1 MQLIPVIDLMAGQ
14 VVRGVRGE
22 RSAYRPIRSSLCES
36 SAPLDLAP
44 RLLERA
50 ASDTLYIA
58 DLDALMGGAL
68 QFDILAALLERLSA
82 VQLWVDGGFRDA
94 AEIDAL
100 RQRLGAHAA
109 RVTPIVASES
119 LADADS
125 ARRCLEAHRAHCIL
139 SLDRRHGSLL
149 DPGGCHA
156 HPEWW
161 PARVIVMT
169 LDRVGADAGPDLDT
183 LRSVQALRPEL
194 QLIGAG
200 GIRDAADLQRAA
212 ASGAHAWLV
221 ASALHDGRIGAHH
234 GGG

>member
-50 ASDTLYIA
+50 ASATLYIA
-58 DLDALMGGAL
+58 DLDALMGGEL
-68 QFDILAALLERLSA
+68 QFDILAALLDRLPT
-82 VQLWVDGGFRDA
+82 VHLWLDGGFRDA
-94 AEIDAL
+94 AAIDTL
-100 RQRLGAHAA
+100 RQRLGTRAD

-119 LADADS
+119 LPDADI

-139 SLDRRHGSLL
+139 SLDRRQGSLL
-149 DPGGCHA
+149 DAAGCHA

-161 PARVIVMT
+161 PERVIVMM
-169 LDRVGADAGPDLDT
+169 LDRVGADAGPDLEA
-183 LRSVQALRPEL
+183 LRALQALRPDVR
-194 QLIGAG
+194 LIGAG
-200 GIRDAADLQRAA
+200 GIRDAADLQCAA
-212 ASGAHAWLV
+212 ASGAQGWLV
-221 ASALHDGRIGAHH
+221 ASALHDGRIGVRPA
-234 GGG
+234 G

>member
-22 RSAYRPIRSSLCES
+22 RSAYRPIRSPLCES

-44 RLLERA
+44 RLLARA

-68 QFDILAALLERLSA
+68 QFHILAALLERLPA
-82 VQLWVDGGFRDA
+82 GQLWVDAGFRDA
-94 AEIDAL
+94 ESIEAF
-100 RQRLGAHAA
+100 RQRLGTRAD

-119 LADADS
+119 LPDAHT

-139 SLDRRHGSLL
+139 SLDRRQGSLL
-149 DPGGCHA
+149 DAADCHA

-161 PARVIVMT
+161 PDRVIVMT
-169 LDRVGADAGPDLDT
+169 LDRVGADTGPDLDT
-183 LRSVQALRPEL
+183 LRRVRALRPDV

-200 GIRDAADLQRAA
+200 GIRDAADLDRAA
-212 ASGAHAWLV
+212 EAGAQAWLV
-221 ASALHDGRIGAHH
+221 ASALHDGRLAAQH
-234 GGG
+234 GSA

>member
-22 RSAYRPIRSSLCES
+22 RSTYRPIRSSLCES

-44 RLLERA
+44 RLLARA
-50 ASDTLYIA
+50 ATDTLYIA

-68 QFDILAALLERLSA
+68 QFDILTALLDRLPA

-94 AEIDAL
+94 ESIEAL
-100 RQRLGAHAA
+100 RQRLGTRAA

-119 LADADS
+119 LPDADT
-125 ARRCLEAHRAHCIL
+125 ARRCLEAHREHCIL
-139 SLDRRHGSLL
+139 SLDRREGSLL
-149 DPGGCHA
+149 DAAGCHA

-161 PARVIVMT
+161 PERVIVMT

-183 LRSVQALRPEL
+183 LHSVRALRPDVR
-194 QLIGAG
+194 LIGAG
-200 GIRDAADLQRAA
+200 GIRDLADLQRAEE
-212 ASGAHAWLV
+212 SGAQVWLV
-221 ASALHDGRIGAHH
+221 ASALHDGRIGSHH
-234 GGG
+234 AGS

>member
-58 DLDALMGGAL
+58 DLDALMGGEL
-68 QFDILAALLERLSA
+68 QFDILAALLDHLPT
-82 VQLWVDGGFRDA
+82 VHLWLDGGFRDA
-94 AEIDAL
+94 AAIDTL
-100 RQRLGAHAA
+100 RQRLGTRAD

-119 LADADS
+119 LADADT

-139 SLDRRHGSLL
+139 SLDRCQGCLL
-149 DPGGCHA
+149 DAADCHA

-161 PARVIVMT
+161 PERVIVMT
-169 LDRVGADAGPDLDT
+169 LDRVGADAGPDLEA
-183 LRSVQALRPEL
+183 LRALQALRPDVR
-194 QLIGAG
+194 LIGAG

-212 ASGAHAWLV
+212 SSGAQGWLV
-221 ASALHDGRIGAHH
+221 ASALHDGRVDARHVGC
-234 GGG
+234 

>member
-22 RSAYRPIRSSLCES
+22 RSAYRPIRSPLCES

-58 DLDALMGGAL
+58 DLDALMGDAL
-68 QFDILAALLERLSA
+68 QFEILDALLEGLPA

-94 AEIDAL
+94 ESIDTF
-100 RQRLGAHAA
+100 RRRLGEHAA

-119 LADADS
+119 LADADR
-125 ARRCLEAHRAHCIL
+125 ARRCLAAHRAHCIL
-139 SLDRRHGSLL
+139 SLDRRQGSLL

-161 PARVIVMT
+161 PERVIVMT

-200 GIRDAADLQRAA
+200 GVRDAADLQRAA
-212 ASGAHAWLV
+212 ASGARAWLV
-221 ASALHDGRIGAHH
+221 ASALHDGRIGVHH
-234 GGG
+234 SGE

>member
-22 RSAYRPIRSSLCES
+22 RSAYRPIRSPLCES

-58 DLDALMGGAL
+58 DLDALMGGKL
-68 QFDILAALLERLSA
+68 QFDIIAALLDRLPA
-82 VQLWVDGGFRDA
+82 VQFWLDGGFRDA
-94 AEIDAL
+94 ESIDAFRL
-100 RQRLGAHAA
+100 RLGTHAD

-119 LADADS
+119 LPDPHI

-139 SLDRRHGSLL
+139 SLDRREGSLL
-149 DPGGCHA
+149 DAAGCHA

-161 PARVIVMT
+161 PERVIVMT

-183 LRSVQALRPEL
+183 LRNAQALRPDVR
-194 QLIGAG
+194 LIGAG

-212 ASGAHAWLV
+212 ASGANAWLV
-221 ASALHDGRIGAHH
+221 ASALHDGRIGVRHC
-234 GGG
+234 GC

>member
-44 RLLERA
+44 RLLECA

-68 QFDILAALLERLSA
+68 QFDILAALLEGLPA

-94 AEIDAL
+94 ESIDAF
-100 RQRLGAHAA
+100 RTRLGAHAD

-119 LADADS
+119 LADANT
-125 ARRCLEAHRAHCIL
+125 ARRCLEAHHTHCIL
-139 SLDRRHGSLL
+139 SLDRRQGSLL
-149 DPGGCHA
+149 DAGGCHA

-183 LRSVQALRPEL
+183 LRSVQALRRDV

-200 GIRDAADLQRAA
+200 GIRDEADLQRAA
-212 ASGAHAWLV
+212 ASGAGAWLV
-221 ASALHDGRIGAHH
+221 ASALHDGRIGAHY
-234 GGG
+234 GGE

>member
-22 RSAYRPIRSSLCES
+22 RSAYRPIRSPLCES

-44 RLLERA
+44 RLLARA

-68 QFDILAALLERLSA
+68 QFDILAALLERLPA
-82 VQLWVDGGFRDA
+82 VRFWLDGGFRDA
-94 AEIDAL
+94 ESIEAF
-100 RQRLGAHAA
+100 RQRLGTHAD

-119 LADADS
+119 LPDAHI

-139 SLDRRHGSLL
+139 SLDRRQGSLL
-149 DPGGCHA
+149 DAAGCHA

-161 PARVIVMT
+161 PERVIVMT

-183 LRSVQALRPEL
+183 LRNMQALRPDV
-194 QLIGAG
+194 QVIGAG
-200 GIRDAADLQRAA
+200 GIRDAADLQCAA
-212 ASGAHAWLV
+212 ASGANAWLV
-221 ASALHDGRIGAHH
+221 ASALHAGRIGVQH
-234 GGG
+234 GGC

>member
-68 QFDILAALLERLSA
+68 QFDILAALLEGLPA

-94 AEIDAL
+94 ESIDAF

-119 LADADS
+119 LADADR
-125 ARRCLEAHRAHCIL
+125 ARRCLVAHRAHCIL
-139 SLDRRHGSLL
+139 SLDRRQGSLL

-200 GIRDAADLQRAA
+200 GIRDEADLQRAA

-221 ASALHDGRIGAHH
+221 ASALHDGRIGVKRS
-234 GGG
+234 GE

>member
-36 SAPLDLAP
+36 SAPLALAP

-58 DLDALMGGAL
+58 DLDALTGGAL
-68 QFDILAALLERLSA
+68 QFDVVAALLDRLPA
-82 VQLWVDGGFRDA
+82 VQVWLDGGFRDA
-94 AEIDAL
+94 AAIDAL
-100 RQRLGAHAA
+100 RLRLGARAD

-119 LADADS
+119 LPDADT
-125 ARRCLEAHRAHCIL
+125 ARRCLDAHREHCIL

-149 DPGGCHA
+149 DVAGCHA

-161 PARVIVMT
+161 PQRVIVMT
-169 LDRVGADAGPDLDT
+169 LDRVGADTGPDLDT
-183 LRSVQALRPEL
+183 LRRVRALRPDV

-200 GIRDAADLQRAA
+200 GIRDAADLDRAGEA
-212 ASGAHAWLV
+212 GAQAWLV
-221 ASALHDGRIGAHH
+221 ASALHDGRLAAQH
-234 GGG
+234 GSA

>member
-44 RLLERA
+44 RLLARA

-58 DLDALMGGAL
+58 DLDALMGGEL
-68 QFDILAALLERLSA
+68 QFDILAALLERLPA

-94 AEIDAL
+94 ESIEAF
-100 RQRLGAHAA
+100 RQRLGTRAD

-119 LADADS
+119 LPDTHT
-125 ARRCLEAHRAHCIL
+125 ARHCLEAHRAHCIL
-139 SLDRRHGSLL
+139 SLDRREGSLL
-149 DPGGCHA
+149 DAAGCHA

-161 PARVIVMT
+161 PERVIVMT
-169 LDRVGADAGPDLDT
+169 LDRVGADNGPDLDAQ
-183 LRSVQALRPEL
+183 RAMQALRPDVR
-194 QLIGAG
+194 LIGAG
-200 GIRDAADLQRAA
+200 GIRDAADLRRAA
-212 ASGAHAWLV
+212 ASGANAWLV
-221 ASALHDGRIGAHH
+221 ASALHDGRIGVRHC
-234 GGG
+234 GC

>member
-44 RLLERA
+44 HLLARS

-58 DLDALMGGAL
+58 DLDALTGGAL
-68 QFDILAALLERLSA
+68 QFDILAALLEGLPA
-82 VQLWVDGGFRDA
+82 LKLWVDGGFRDA
-94 AEIDAL
+94 ESIDAF
-100 RQRLGAHAA
+100 RARLGAHAA
-109 RVTPIVASES
+109 RVTPIIASES
-119 LADADS
+119 LADVGT
-125 ARRCLEAHRAHCIL
+125 ARRCLEAHRTHCIL
-139 SLDRRHGSLL
+139 SLDRRQGSLL

-183 LRSVQALRPEL
+183 LRSVQAKRRDV

-200 GIRDAADLQRAA
+200 GIRSEDDLQRAA
-212 ASGAHAWLV
+212 ASGASAWLV
-221 ASALHDGRIGAHH
+221 ASALHDGRICAQHPTR
-234 GGG
+234 

>member
-50 ASDTLYIA
+50 ATDTLYIA

-68 QFDILAALLERLSA
+68 QFDILTALLDRLPA

-94 AEIDAL
+94 ESIEAL
-100 RQRLGAHAA
+100 RQRLGTRAA

-119 LADADS
+119 LPDADT
-125 ARRCLEAHRAHCIL
+125 ARRCLEAHREHCIL
-139 SLDRRHGSLL
+139 SLDRREGSLL
-149 DPGGCHA
+149 DAAGCHA

-161 PARVIVMT
+161 PERVIVMT

-183 LRSVQALRPEL
+183 LHSVRALRPDVRL
-194 QLIGAG
+194 FGAG
-200 GIRDAADLQRAA
+200 GLRDLADLQRAEE
-212 ASGAHAWLV
+212 SGAQAWLV
-221 ASALHDGRIGAHH
+221 ASALHDGRIGSQHA
-234 GGG
+234 GS

>member
-1 MQLIPVIDLMAGQ
+1 MQLIPVVDLMAGQ

-36 SAPLDLAP
+36 SAPLALAP

-58 DLDALMGGAL
+58 DLDALMGGPL
-68 QFDILAALLERLSA
+68 QFDILAALLDHLPA
-82 VQLWVDGGFRDA
+82 VHIWLDGGFRDA
-94 AEIDAL
+94 AAIDAL
-100 RQRLGAHAA
+100 RQRLGARAD

-119 LADADS
+119 LPDALT
-125 ARRCLEAHRAHCIL
+125 ARHCLEAHRTHCIL
-139 SLDRRHGSLL
+139 SLDRRQGSLL
-149 DPGGCHA
+149 DAAGCHA

-161 PARVIVMT
+161 PDRVIVMT
-169 LDRVGADAGPDLDT
+169 LDRVGADAGPDLDAVRA
-183 LRSVQALRPEL
+183 LQALRPEVR
-194 QLIGAG
+194 LIGAG

-221 ASALHDGRIGAHH
+221 ASALHDGRIGVRPA
-234 GGG
+234 GV

>member
-22 RSAYRPIRSSLCES
+22 RSAYRPIRSSLFAS

-50 ASDTLYIA
+50 ASDTLYLA
-58 DLDALMGGAL
+58 DLDALMGGEL
-68 QFDILAALLERLSA
+68 QFGILSALLDHLPA
-82 VQLWVDGGFRDA
+82 VHLWLDGGFRDA
-94 AEIDAL
+94 AAIDAL
-100 RQRLGAHAA
+100 RQGLGARAA

-119 LADADS
+119 LADADI

-139 SLDRRHGSLL
+139 SLDRRQGSLL
-149 DPGGCHA
+149 DAAGCHA

-161 PARVIVMT
+161 PDRVIVMT
-169 LDRVGADAGPDLDT
+169 LDRVGADAGPDLDAVRA
-183 LRSVQALRPEL
+183 LQALRPDVRL
-194 QLIGAG
+194 VGAG

-212 ASGAHAWLV
+212 ESGARAWLV
-221 ASALHDGRIGAHH
+221 ASALHDGRIGNQAAVS
-234 GGG
+234 

>member
-58 DLDALMGGAL
+58 DLDALMGGEL
-68 QFDILAALLERLSA
+68 QFDILAALLDHLPT
-82 VQLWVDGGFRDA
+82 VHLWLDGGFRDA
-94 AEIDAL
+94 AAIDTL
-100 RQRLGAHAA
+100 RQRLGTRAD

-119 LADADS
+119 LADADT

-139 SLDRRHGSLL
+139 SLDRCQGSLL
-149 DPGGCHA
+149 DAADCHA

-161 PARVIVMT
+161 PERVIVMT
-169 LDRVGADAGPDLDT
+169 LDRVGADAGPDLEA
-183 LRSVQALRPEL
+183 LRALQALRPDVR
-194 QLIGAG
+194 LIGAG

-212 ASGAHAWLV
+212 SSGAQGWLV
-221 ASALHDGRIGAHH
+221 ASALHDGRVDARHVGC
-234 GGG
+234 

>member
-50 ASDTLYIA
+50 ASATLYIA
-58 DLDALMGGAL
+58 DLDALMAGEL
-68 QFDILAALLERLSA
+68 QFDILAALLDHLPT
-82 VQLWVDGGFRDA
+82 VHIWLDGGFRDA
-94 AEIDAL
+94 AAIDAL
-100 RQRLGAHAA
+100 SQRLGTRAD

-119 LADADS
+119 LADADT

-139 SLDRRHGSLL
+139 SLDRRQGSLL
-149 DPGGCHA
+149 DAAGCHA

-161 PARVIVMT
+161 PERVIVMT
-169 LDRVGADAGPDLDT
+169 LDRVGADAGPDLEA
-183 LRSVQALRPEL
+183 LRALQALRPDVR
-194 QLIGAG
+194 LIGAG

-212 ASGAHAWLV
+212 SSGAQGWLV
-221 ASALHDGRIGAHH
+221 ASALHDGRVDARHVGC
-234 GGG
+234 

>member
-50 ASDTLYIA
+50 ASDTLYVA

-68 QFDILAALLERLSA
+68 QFEILAALLEGLPA
-82 VQLWVDGGFRDA
+82 VQLWVDAGFGDA
-94 AEIDAL
+94 ESIDSF
-100 RQRLGAHAA
+100 RRRLGAHAA

-119 LADADS
+119 LADGHT

-139 SLDRRHGSLL
+139 SLDGRQGSLL
-149 DPGGCHA
+149 DPAGCHA

-200 GIRDAADLQRAA
+200 GIRDAADLHRAA
-212 ASGAHAWLV
+212 ASGAYAWLV

-234 GGG
+234 GGE

>member
-22 RSAYRPIRSSLCES
+22 RSAYRPIRSSLCPS
-36 SAPLDLAP
+36 SAPLALAP

-50 ASDTLYIA
+50 ASDTLYLA

-68 QFDILAALLERLSA
+68 QFDMLAALLDGLPA

-94 AEIDAL
+94 ESIDAF

-119 LADADS
+119 LADAER
-125 ARRCLEAHRAHCIL
+125 ARRCLLAHRAHCIL
-139 SLDRRHGSLL
+139 SLDRRQGSLL

-169 LDRVGADAGPDLDT
+169 LDRVGADVGPDLET
-183 LRSVQALRPEL
+183 LRGVQALRPDVEL
-194 QLIGAG
+194 VGAG
-200 GIRDAADLQRAA
+200 GIRDEADLRHAA
-212 ASGAHAWLV
+212 ASGASAWLV
-221 ASALHDGRIGAHH
+221 ASALHDGRIGAQR
-234 GGG
+234 GVM

>member
-36 SAPLDLAP
+36 SAALDLAP
-44 RLLERA
+44 RLLARA

-68 QFDILAALLERLSA
+68 QFDILAALLEHLPA
-82 VQLWVDGGFRDA
+82 TQFWVDGGFRDA
-94 AEIDAL
+94 ESVEAF
-100 RQRLGAHAA
+100 RQRLGPHAA
-109 RVTPIVASES
+109 RVVPIVASES
-119 LADADS
+119 LADADH
-125 ARRCLEAHRAHCIL
+125 ARRCLEAHRAQCIL

-149 DPGGCHA
+149 DAGGCHA

-161 PARVIVMT
+161 PDRVIVMT
-169 LDRVGADAGPDLDT
+169 LDRVGADTGPDLDT
-183 LRSVQALRPEL
+183 LHSVQALRPDV

-200 GIRDAADLQRAA
+200 GIRQNADLQRAA
-212 ASGAHAWLV
+212 ASGARAWLV
-221 ASALHDGRIGAHH
+221 ASALHDGRIGVDCTAD
-234 GGG
+234 

>member
-36 SAPLDLAP
+36 SAPLELAP

-50 ASDTLYIA
+50 VSDTLYVA
-58 DLDALMGGAL
+58 DLDALTGGAL
-68 QFDILAALLERLSA
+68 QFDIVVALLDRLPA
-82 VQLWVDGGFRDA
+82 VHIWLDGGFRAVA
-94 AEIDAL
+94 AIDAL
-100 RQRLGAHAA
+100 RRRLGARAA

-119 LADADS
+119 LADAES
-125 ARRCLEAHRAHCIL
+125 ARRCLDAHREHCIL
-139 SLDRRHGSLL
+139 SLDRRQGSLL
-149 DPGGCHA
+149 DAAGCHA

-161 PARVIVMT
+161 PQRVIVMT
-169 LDRVGADAGPDLDT
+169 LDSVGGEAGPDLDT
-183 LRSVQALRPEL
+183 LRSVRALRPDA

-212 ASGAHAWLV
+212 EAGAQAWLV
-221 ASALHDGRIGAHH
+221 ASALHDGRLDARHAGA
-234 GGG
+234 

>member
-44 RLLERA
+44 RLLARA

-68 QFDILAALLERLSA
+68 QFDILAALLERLPA
-82 VQLWVDGGFRDA
+82 VQLWVDGGFRDGESIEA
-94 AEIDAL
+94 F
-100 RQRLGAHAA
+100 RQRLGRHGD

-119 LADADS
+119 LPDAPT

-139 SLDRRHGSLL
+139 SLDRRQGSLL
-149 DPGGCHA
+149 DAADCHA

-161 PARVIVMT
+161 PDRVIVMT

-183 LRSVQALRPEL
+183 LRNVQALRPDV

-200 GIRDAADLQRAA
+200 GIRDETDLERAA
-212 ASGAHAWLV
+212 ASGANAWLV
-221 ASALHDGRIGAHH
+221 ASALHDGRIGVQHP
-234 GGG
+234 GG